1 MAVCSCF
8 LLLLLNSK
16 KQCHVELYEDDKDA
30 VALVLNIFTVITGTD
45 SQYLFVIEP
54 IDQS

>member
-1 MAVCSCF
+1 
-8 LLLLLNSK
+8 
-16 KQCHVELYEDDKDA
+16 VELYEDDKDA

-54 IDQS
+54 IDQSQ